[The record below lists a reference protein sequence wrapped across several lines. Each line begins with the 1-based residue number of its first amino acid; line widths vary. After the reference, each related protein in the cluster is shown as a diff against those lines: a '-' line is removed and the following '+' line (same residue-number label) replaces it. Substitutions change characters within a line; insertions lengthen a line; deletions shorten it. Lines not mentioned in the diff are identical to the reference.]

1 MAREKSFKRAAA
13 CGWKKREPG
22 LPHSIS
28 AGARDEALRL
38 RSWDGWPPDQSWRV
52 KLIVGDGAISDG
64 GRLAGMRGVIRD
76 LLGPVGIAV
85 VLVGVPNYGRLRERR
100 RRRRLSGGAT
110 GTNLAIFAE

>member
-52 KLIVGDGAISDG
+52 
-64 GRLAGMRGVIRD
+64 
-76 LLGPVGIAV
+76 
-85 VLVGVPNYGRLRERR
+85 
-100 RRRRLSGGAT
+100 
-110 GTNLAIFAE
+110 